1 MPASDLHPDNNEKP
15 ASVPDPS
22 DVILA
27 VNIPPRPALF
37 LALQREIHKEVPDVK
52 KIAELINRDVA
63 MASRLLETSN
73 SVFFN
78 TKRHIISVQD
88 AIAMMGMDQC
98 AAVMTGLI
106 TKKSLGTG
114 AMMMARFWDVSEK
127 RAKGMSF
134 LAKQLQIA
142 NPELAY
148 SFGLFCDIGIP
159 LLKTTFPS
167 YLETLAIA
175 NRLGDVNFLEVE
187 RHRHGLDHAY
197 VGSILAQQWAIS
209 EDVVTAIRTHHDNES
224 LYDDTIAIPAR
235 ALVALNYVVEKA
247 IQEFRG
253 EGESHEWRE
262 GGVVAS
268 EALGISA
275 DDVEE
280 LCEAIKGRLRA

>member
-1 MPASDLHPDNNEKP
+1 MPENNSKPLLSSDTN
-15 ASVPDPS
+15 S
-22 DVILA
+22 VILA

-37 LALQREIHKEVPDVK
+37 MAMQREIHKDEPDVK

-78 TKRHIISVQD
+78 TRRHIISVQD

-134 LAKQLQIA
+134 LAKELNA
-142 NPELAY
+142 ASPELAY

-159 LLKTTFPS
+159 LLKATFPS
-167 YLETLAIA
+167 YLETLSIA
-175 NRLGDVNFLEVE
+175 NRKGDVNFLEVE
-187 RHRHGLDHAY
+187 QNRHGLDHAY
-197 VGSILAQQWAIS
+197 VGSVLAQQWSIS
-209 EDVVTAIRTHHDNES
+209 EDVVTAIRMHHNNDI
-224 LYDDTIAIPAR
+224 LYDDTIASSAR

-253 EGESHEWRE
+253 DSESHEWHE
-262 GGVVAS
+262 GGSVAS
-268 EALGISA
+268 EALQISP
-275 DDVEE
+275 DQVEE

>member
-1 MPASDLHPDNNEKP
+1 MPDHDTRASPSLGI
-15 ASVPDPS
+15 DPS
-22 DVILA
+22 NVVLE

-37 LALQREIHKEVPDVK
+37 MALQREIHKEVPDVR

-78 TKRHIISVQD
+78 TRRHIISVQD

-106 TKKSLGTG
+106 TKKSLGAG
-114 AMMMARFWDVSEK
+114 PMMMARFWDVSEK
-127 RAKGMSF
+127 RAKAMSF
-134 LAKQLQIA
+134 LATEL
-142 NPELAY
+142 NTVGPELAY

-159 LLKTTFPS
+159 LLKAAFPS
-167 YLETLAIA
+167 YLETLSIA
-175 NRLGDVNFLEVE
+175 NRLGDVSFLEVE
-187 RHRHGLDHAY
+187 QNRHGLDHAY
-197 VGSILAQQWAIS
+197 VGSILAQQWSIS
-209 EDVVTAIRTHHDNES
+209 EHVATAIRLHHDHEV
-224 LYDDTIAIPAR
+224 LYDDQLAIPAR
-235 ALVALNYVVEKA
+235 ALVALNYVAEKA

-253 EGESHEWRE
+253 EVESHEWRE
-262 GGVVAS
+262 GGSVAS
-268 EALGISA
+268 EALSIST